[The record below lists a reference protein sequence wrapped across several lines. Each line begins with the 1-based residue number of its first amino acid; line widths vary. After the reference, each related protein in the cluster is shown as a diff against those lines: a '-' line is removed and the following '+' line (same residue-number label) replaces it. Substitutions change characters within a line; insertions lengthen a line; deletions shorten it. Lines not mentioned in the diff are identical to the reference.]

1 MPQSASNAPLPV
13 VDLTVVCLYLIG
25 VLAYGCWF
33 MRRIK
38 TPDQFMTAG
47 RRIPGWAVGLSIFG
61 TYVSSISF
69 LALPGKAF
77 GSNWNA
83 FVFSLALPVTTWI
96 AVRWFVP
103 FYRRSGEVSA
113 YAHLE
118 HRFGP
123 WARSYAALCYVLTQI
138 ARMGTIMYLLALA
151 LSPLIG
157 WSMVTLILV
166 TSVLVITYTLVGG
179 MEAVIWTDVVQSF
192 ILIGGALACV
202 AILLFGMP
210 AGPGQIFQIAAE
222 HHKFSLGSM
231 RLNLSDPA
239 FWAESTFWVVLVY
252 GVFMNLQ
259 NFGIDQS
266 YVQRYQTAKTD
277 QDASRSVWTGAL
289 LYLPVSALFFFIG
302 TALFAFYTARPELL
316 PMAVRDSGKADAVF
330 PHFIVTQLPVGVT
343 GLVLAAIFAAA
354 QSTLASSINCSATLI
369 LRDGYQRYFRP
380 GAGERECLRT
390 LKAASFGVGL
400 LGTLAALAMIRVQSA
415 LDAWWQLAG
424 IFSGGMLGLFLL
436 GLISHRARNP
446 EAVTGVLIGLLVI
459 LYMTFSPALTGS
471 LARFRSPFHS
481 FLIVVMGTLAI
492 LLVGL
497 ILSRLRRPPPPATAA
512 DLPVPRP

>member
-1 MPQSASNAPLPV
+1 MPTIAPNAPLPW
-13 VDLTVVCLYLIG
+13 VDLAVVCLYLAG

-38 TPDQFMTAG
+38 TPDQFMAAG

-69 LALPGKAF
+69 LALPGKAYD
-77 GSNWNA
+77 SNWNA
-83 FVFSLALPVTTWI
+83 FVFSLSLPLTTWM

-123 WARSYAALCYVLTQI
+123 WARTYAALCYVLTQI

-166 TSVLVITYTLVGG
+166 TSVLVIAYTLVGG
-179 MEAVIWTDVVQSF
+179 MEAVIWTDVVQSI
-192 ILIGGALACV
+192 ILIGGALACLL
-202 AILLFGMP
+202 ILLFGMP

-222 HHKFSLGSM
+222 HRKFSLGA
-231 RLNLSDPA
+231 LGLDVTNPA
-239 FWAESTFWVVLVY
+239 FWAESTFWVILVY

-266 YVQRYQTAKTD
+266 YVQRYQTARSD
-277 QDASRSVWTGAL
+277 RDAARSVWGGAL
-289 LYLPVSALFFFIG
+289 LYVPVSALFFFIG
-302 TALFAFYTARPELL
+302 TALFAFYSARPELL
-316 PMAVRDSGKADAVF
+316 PEAVRATGKADAVF

-343 GLVLAAIFAAA
+343 GLVLAAVFAAA
-354 QSTLASSINCSATLI
+354 QSTLASSINCSATLL
-369 LRDGYQRYFRP
+369 LRDGYQRYLRP
-380 GAGERECLRT
+380 AADERECLLV

-400 LGTLAALAMIRVQSA
+400 LGTVAALAMMKVRSA

-436 GLISHRARNP
+436 GLISRRARNP
-446 EAVTGVLIGLLVI
+446 EAVAGVGLGLLVI
-459 LYMTFSPALTGS
+459 VYMTFSPKLTGD
-471 LARFRSPFHS
+471 LERFRSPFHS

-497 ILSRLRRPPPPATAA
+497 FLSRFRARAT
-512 DLPVPRP
+512 PHPTE

>member
-1 MPQSASNAPLPV
+1 MPQPEPTTSLPV
-13 VDLTVVCLYLIG
+13 VDLAVIGLYLVG
-25 VLAYGCWF
+25 VMTYGCWF

-38 TPDQFMTAG
+38 TPDQFMAAG
-47 RRIPGWAVGLSIFG
+47 RRVPGWAVGLSIFG

-83 FVFSLALPVTTWI
+83 FAFSLSLPVTTWI

-123 WARSYAALCYVLTQI
+123 WARTYAALCYVLTQV

-151 LSPLIG
+151 LAPLIG
-157 WSMVTLILV
+157 WSMITLILV
-166 TSVLVITYTLVGG
+166 TSVLVIAYTLVGG
-179 MEAVIWTDVVQSF
+179 LEAVIWTDVVQSF

-210 AGPGQIFQIAAE
+210 EGPGQIFQIASQQ
-222 HHKFSLGSM
+222 HKFSLG
-231 RLNLSDPA
+231 NLDVHLADPQ

-266 YVQRYQTAKTD
+266 YVQRYQAARSD
-277 QDASRSVWTGAL
+277 RDAARSVWGGAL
-289 LYLPVSALFFFIG
+289 LYVPISALFFFIG
-302 TALFAFYTARPELL
+302 TALFAFYAARPELL
-316 PMAVRDSGKADAVF
+316 PDAVGAAGKPDAVF

-380 GAGERECLRT
+380 GADEGECLRV
-390 LKAASFGVGL
+390 LKIASLGIGI
-400 LGTLAALAMIRVQSA
+400 LGTLAALAMIRVRSA

-436 GLISHRARNP
+436 GLISRRARNP
-446 EAVTGVLIGLLVI
+446 EAVTGVVLGLMVI
-459 LYMTFSPALTGS
+459 LYMTFSAGWTGTW
-471 LARFRSPFHS
+471 ARFRSPFHS

-492 LLVGL
+492 LLTGL
-497 ILSRLRRPPPPATAA
+497 ILSRLRGRMPAPPSGDPN
-512 DLPVPRP
+512 RE